1 VLANYTIYQRLFRL
15 ETDAERLEV
24 PPGKASNRVASQNC
38 TSTSKRRRRSTMTT
52 EQELTRS
59 FRDLGAYTWP
69 EARAAARRELARR
82 DAR

>member
-1 VLANYTIYQRLFRL
+1 
-15 ETDAERLEV
+15 
-24 PPGKASNRVASQNC
+24 
-38 TSTSKRRRRSTMTT
+38 MTT